1 MRVLQICAD
10 KGVPPGGTKGASAH
24 LRHVASA
31 LSSRGHVVRTVARRP
46 AEAHNPHPVP
56 VDALTCEQSILDS
69 IARLGGADLVYERY
83 SLGHLGG
90 LEVASRLGVPFV
102 LEVNAPLVLEAAAH
116 RAAVIGSQEVEAERR
131 LFSEADVVMAVSTV
145 LADHVVSVRGHR
157 RGVLVTPNG
166 ADPHGFPTAAHHRGQ
181 PQLVF
186 LGHPKPWHGGDR
198 LPLIAASLR
207 RRFPAIEVLVVGGG
221 PGIEPIMAR
230 ADSLDV
236 ADVFRVTGPVDQAAI
251 AGHLAGASIGL
262 APYPSSDFFYFSP
275 LKVVE
280 YMMAGLPVV
289 TTDVG
294 DVAVT
299 VGSGGIVVPPDD
311 VEELTEACAYLLARP
326 ALREHMGGSSRNRAL
341 AHHTW
346 DGVAAAVEAS
356 VGLVGAA

>member
-1 MRVLQICAD
+1 MRILQVCAD

-24 LRHVASA
+24 LRHVAAA
-31 LSSRGHVVRTVARRP
+31 LTARGHRVRTVARRA
-46 AEAHNPHPVP
+46 AEGHNPHPVP
-56 VDALTCEQSILDS
+56 VDVLAGEESLVDS
-69 IARLGGADLVYERY
+69 ISALGGADLIYERY
-83 SLGHLGG
+83 SLGHLAG
-90 LEVASRLGVPFV
+90 LQMASRIGVPFV

-116 RAAVIGSQEVEAERR
+116 RAAAIDTVEVEAERR
-131 LFSEADVVMAVSTV
+131 LFAEADVVMAVSTA
-145 LADHVVSVRGHR
+145 LADHVASVRGHR
-157 RGVLVTPNG
+157 DGVLVTPNG

-186 LGHPKPWHGGDR
+186 LGHPKPWHGADR

-230 ADSLDV
+230 AAALDV
-236 ADVFRVTGPVDQAAI
+236 ADAFRITGPVADGAI
-251 AGHLAGASIGL
+251 AGHLAGGSVGL

-294 DVAVT
+294 DVATT

-311 VEELTEACAYLLARP
+311 VEELTAACAYLLDRP
-326 ALREHMGGSSRNRAL
+326 VLRRHMGRSSRSRAFRD
-341 AHHTW
+341 HTW
-346 DGVAAAVEAS
+346 DGVAAAVERS
-356 VGLVGAA
+356 VLRVGAA